1 MNKYRNKKVI
11 VDRKEFD
18 SKKEAIRYKELKL
31 LERAGEIS
39 NLELQPRFLLQD
51 SFRKNGK
58 TFRRIEYIADFKYIE
73 NGKTIVEDVKG
84 IQTDVFKLK
93 HKIFE
98 KVYPD
103 LELKIIKWKEWE
115 YGWEFTKNIKRSN
128 DIINNNINFN
138 INSISIV
145 VLE

>member
-11 VDRKEFD
+11 VEDYVFD
-18 SKKEAIRYKELKL
+18 SIAESQRYKELKL
-31 LERAGEIS
+31 LERAGKIKK
-39 NLELQPRFLLQD
+39 LKLQPRFLLQD

-58 TFRRIEYIADFKYIE
+58 TYRKIEYVADFQYIE

-103 LELKIIKWKEWE
+103 LELRII
-115 YGWEFTKNIKRSN
+115 R
-128 DIINNNINFN
+128 
-138 INSISIV
+138 
-145 VLE
+145 

>member
-11 VDRKEFD
+11 VDGEEFD
-18 SKKEAIRYKELKL
+18 SKKEVNRYKELRL

-51 SFRKNGK
+51 KFKKNGK
-58 TFRRIEYIADFKYIE
+58 TYRKIEYVADFKYIE
-73 NGKTIVEDVKG
+73 NGKKIVEDVKG

-103 LELKIIKWKEWE
+103 LELRIIK
-115 YGWEFTKNIKRSN
+115 
-128 DIINNNINFN
+128 
-138 INSISIV
+138 
-145 VLE
+145 

>member
-11 VDRKEFD
+11 VDDYIFD
-18 SKKEAIRYKELKL
+18 SIQESRRYKELKL
-31 LERAGEIS
+31 LLRAGEIS

-51 SFRKNGK
+51 SFKK
-58 TFRRIEYIADFKYIE
+58 

-98 KVYPD
+98 KKYPD
-103 LELKIIKWKEWE
+103 LELKIIK
-115 YGWEFTKNIKRSN
+115 
-128 DIINNNINFN
+128 
-138 INSISIV
+138 
-145 VLE
+145 

>member
-84 IQTDVFKLK
+84 MQTDVFKLK

-103 LELKIIKWKEWE
+103 LELRIIK
-115 YGWEFTKNIKRSN
+115 
-128 DIINNNINFN
+128 
-138 INSISIV
+138 
-145 VLE
+145 